1 MMLMKFR
8 YTDMTDITMIL
19 PLRMVS
25 LETRWTD
32 MIEIVWEVWFVEE
45 SGDALR
51 GFVFGFLAA

>member
-1 MMLMKFR
+1 MKFR

-19 PLRMVS
+19 TLRVVS